1 MKLMTERNE
10 RARNALSAQ
19 GDRKA
24 YRAGTVVV
32 TLSLMVQERDRLD
45 ALAKRQG
52 LSRSALVRLWID
64 RAV

>member
-1 MKLMTERNE
+1 MTTRNQ

-24 YRAGTVVV
+24 YHTGTIVV
-32 TLSLMVQERDRLD
+32 TLSLSARDRDRLD

-52 LSRSALVRLWID
+52 LSRSALVRQWID